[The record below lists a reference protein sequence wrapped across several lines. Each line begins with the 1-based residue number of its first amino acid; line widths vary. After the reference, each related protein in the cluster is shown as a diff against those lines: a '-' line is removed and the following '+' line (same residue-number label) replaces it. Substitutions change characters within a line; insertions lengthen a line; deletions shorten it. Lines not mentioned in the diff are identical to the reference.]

1 MAVGYNEYKNDPRVL
16 IGLKKQYNET
26 LELIKKLNKII
37 ANVERYPEQ
46 YKKREV
52 EYLKNALRDETAK
65 AESLKKNLKRMN
77 ITLERIR

>member
-16 IGLKKQYNET
+16 IGLTKQYNET
-26 LELIKKLNKII
+26 LELINKIKKVI
-37 ANVERYPEQ
+37 SNVERYPEQ
-46 YKKREV
+46 YTKREV
-52 EYLKNALRDETAK
+52 EYLKNSLRNETAK